1 MKKRLNKIPT
11 NYTVALTPQEVTNL
25 SETLSAVRT
34 AGGGTGGVY
43 IGDGQYIGVDNTNNR
58 ISFLPDAAT
67 TLESVSDK
75 LDKDFETDF
84 LAVARI
90 IGEDNVLWP
99 EEDYIEFLKNHFY
112 DVCEEMEK
120 YKNYD
125 LEDAIKKLIWVLA
138 DLAIFENEG
147 CYESEFIKKL
157 GYDAEINNDIAYE
170 IFYETETMIEAT
182 EKANKLLKK

>member
-1 MKKRLNKIPT
+1 MNFSFEEKKTIIKKFIEM
-11 NYTVALTPQEVTNL
+11 Y
-25 SETLSAVRT
+25 
-34 AGGGTGGVY
+34 Y
-43 IGDGQYIGVDNTNNR
+43 
-58 ISFLPDAAT
+58 
-67 TLESVSDK
+67 
-75 LDKDFETDF
+75 DKDMSKIEAFKDF
-84 LAVARI
+84 I
-90 IGEDNVLWP
+90 DYIFKNIE

-147 CYESEFIKKL
+147 CYESEFIEKL

>member
-1 MKKRLNKIPT
+1 MNFSFEEKKTIIKKFIEM
-11 NYTVALTPQEVTNL
+11 Y
-25 SETLSAVRT
+25 
-34 AGGGTGGVY
+34 Y
-43 IGDGQYIGVDNTNNR
+43 
-58 ISFLPDAAT
+58 
-67 TLESVSDK
+67 
-75 LDKDFETDF
+75 DKDMSKIEAFKDF
-84 LAVARI
+84 I
-90 IGEDNVLWP
+90 DYIFKNIE